1 MVTEKITQ
9 IKGLLKARKTIEAR
23 KMLDELDE
31 ELEKLEKLQTFFDET
46 KAVVR
51 NLGKSNMISRYEID
65 EVINNYER

>member
-1 MVTEKITQ
+1 MNEKITQ